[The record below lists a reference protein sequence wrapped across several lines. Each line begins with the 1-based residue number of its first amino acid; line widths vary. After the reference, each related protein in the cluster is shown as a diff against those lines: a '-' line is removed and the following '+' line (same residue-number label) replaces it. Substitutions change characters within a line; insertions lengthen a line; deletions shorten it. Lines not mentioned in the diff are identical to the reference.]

1 MTNFFLDTNVLID
14 FLCDRKPFAD
24 DAARLFH
31 ASLKKKVK
39 LFVSAVSY
47 NNIYYILR
55 QQNTHAQCLQILVSL
70 NEWTEV
76 LDTTKDVIHKSL
88 HSGFNDFEDA
98 IQYATAM
105 SKNNMRCIVTRNT
118 KDYKKSL
125 LPIMTP
131 GEALKLI

>member
-1 MTNFFLDTNVLID
+1 MTNFFLDTNILID

-39 LFVSAVSY
+39 LYVSAVSY

-55 QQNTHAQCLQILVSL
+55 QQHTHTQCLKILISL
-70 NEWTEV
+70 HEWTEI
-76 LDTTKDVIHKSL
+76 LDTTKEIIDKSL

-98 IQYATAM
+98 IQNTTAI

-118 KDYKKSL
+118 KDYKKSR